1 MVSDFLRWLGKD
13 YFEASMVSFLNISYY
28 TFQMVDFMF
37 FSKNKH
43 VLIIPATI
51 DATPAIL

>member
-1 MVSDFLRWLGKD
+1 
-13 YFEASMVSFLNISYY
+13 
-28 TFQMVDFMF
+28 MVDFMF

-51 DATPAIL
+51 DSTPAILLPYISHFSVFTVES